1 MNFDPTK
8 APHIADDNWLAEAIV
23 AKLGKENLLNFGPAT
38 YVFEG
43 SWRCF
48 DDLTLRNLVRTQIAL
63 LNEVR
68 AEARLKP
75 SSITANRVNS
85 VASLLKM
92 SVHKYGLR
100 FNQGPPDTVG
110 CANGD
115 VTFRD
120 GTWLLQPPRHE
131 DYRICRI
138 PHAYDPDA
146 KAPRFAQFLQE
157 VFAPDDDGEQ
167 KAEFLLQMMGYAL
180 MTHCQHERFLI
191 AIGNGANGKSVALN
205 VIGELV
211 GTQNAAAVHPS
222 YLKNNHHRAE
232 LNQKLVNIIT
242 ESEQGGK
249 LPAAELK
256 ALVSG
261 EVMTVDRKHK
271 DPFEM
276 HPFATIL
283 WATNHMPHPSDYSDA
298 LFRRA
303 GIMTF
308 NRTFAEHER
317 DRQLMLTLR
326 NEMAGILKMA
336 LEAYGRAVTSGFAE
350 PPSSIEAKKEW
361 RKQSDAIALWLADCE
376 LADGAELKASACFD
390 AFRQWCEHAQ
400 LQKLTI
406 KSFSQRLERLGIN
419 KRRTSEGIVYV
430 GIKIAAAEVSFS

>member
-1 MNFDPTK
+1 
-8 APHIADDNWLAEAIV
+8 
-23 AKLGKENLLNFGPAT
+23 
-38 YVFEG
+38 
-43 SWRCF
+43 
-48 DDLTLRNLVRTQIAL
+48 
-63 LNEVR
+63 
-68 AEARLKP
+68 
-75 SSITANRVNS
+75 
-85 VASLLKM
+85 
-92 SVHKYGLR
+92 
-100 FNQGPPDTVG
+100 
-110 CANGD
+110 
-115 VTFRD
+115 
-120 GTWLLQPPRHE
+120 
-131 DYRICRI
+131 
-138 PHAYDPDA
+138 
-146 KAPRFAQFLQE
+146 
-157 VFAPDDDGEQ
+157 
-167 KAEFLLQMMGYAL
+167 MMGYAL

-361 RKQSDAIALWLADCE
+361 RKQSDAIAFWLADCE

-390 AFRQWCEHAQ
+390 AFRQWFEHAQ

>member
-75 SSITANRVNS
+75 SSITANRLNS

-222 YLKNNHHRAE
+222 Y
-232 LNQKLVNIIT
+232 QKK
-242 ESEQGGK
+242 Q
-249 LPAAELK
+249 
-256 ALVSG
+256 
-261 EVMTVDRKHK
+261 
-271 DPFEM
+271 
-276 HPFATIL
+276 
-283 WATNHMPHPSDYSDA
+283 
-298 LFRRA
+298 
-303 GIMTF
+303 
-308 NRTFAEHER
+308 
-317 DRQLMLTLR
+317 
-326 NEMAGILKMA
+326 
-336 LEAYGRAVTSGFAE
+336 
-350 PPSSIEAKKEW
+350 PPP
-361 RKQSDAIALWLADCE
+361 R
-376 LADGAELKASACFD
+376 
-390 AFRQWCEHAQ
+390 
-400 LQKLTI
+400 
-406 KSFSQRLERLGIN
+406 
-419 KRRTSEGIVYV
+419 
-430 GIKIAAAEVSFS
+430 